1 MDICV
6 TETEVLSGYGVK
18 ERNAEEQMVVDF
30 CQNYRNGFGREVR
43 GRTMA

>member
-18 ERNAEEQMVVDF
+18 ERNAEGQMVVDF
-30 CQNYRNGFGREVR
+30 C
-43 GRTMA
+43 